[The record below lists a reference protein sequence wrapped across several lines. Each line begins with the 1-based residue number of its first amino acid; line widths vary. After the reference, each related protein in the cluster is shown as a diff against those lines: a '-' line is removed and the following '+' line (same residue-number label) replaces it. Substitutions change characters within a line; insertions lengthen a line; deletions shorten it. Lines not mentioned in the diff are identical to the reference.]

1 MVFYIKLKTIQLDV
15 LSTKNRVRWGM
26 MGGYLKE
33 QNPLSFYKDYQL
45 LSHLIPNIIND
56 KSRWSL

>member
-1 MVFYIKLKTIQLDV
+1 
-15 LSTKNRVRWGM
+15 M